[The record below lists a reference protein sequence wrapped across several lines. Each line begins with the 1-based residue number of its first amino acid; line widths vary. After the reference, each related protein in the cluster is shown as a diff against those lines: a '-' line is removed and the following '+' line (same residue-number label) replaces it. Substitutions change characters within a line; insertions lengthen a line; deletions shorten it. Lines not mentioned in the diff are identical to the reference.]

1 MIGHPN
7 DADDAAQ
14 NALLAILEA
23 TGRYRGDASV
33 EHWARRITV
42 RVVLRHANRERR
54 HRTDPEQ
61 PVDTMPAPASIPPG
75 ENLPR
80 ALREYLDELPA
91 KQRQALLLRYALDH
105 TIDEI
110 AAMTGVGRDTVRG
123 RLRLGAKT
131 LRKLVRRELKLGA
144 PRREAP

>member
-54 HRTDPEQ
+54 HRADPEQ